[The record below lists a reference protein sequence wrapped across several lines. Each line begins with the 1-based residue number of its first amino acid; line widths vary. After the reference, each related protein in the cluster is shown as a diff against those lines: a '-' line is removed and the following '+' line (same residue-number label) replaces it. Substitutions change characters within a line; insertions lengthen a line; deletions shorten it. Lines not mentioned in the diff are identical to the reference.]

1 MITEKVIAKEFNGLW
16 EETLPLLTPSF
27 VRLFN
32 EANSEILTDLPS
44 SKFMQIPISSAI
56 EKHDLVAELS
66 FQIAKLSKD
75 NAISI
80 DAIKSNSM
88 FFEEAFYNSIQF
100 LKKYSNLKSYQALNV
115 GEITESYEL
124 ANQYVHF
131 FSYIKA
137 NVIEFSPKI
146 AGSGFLGVC
155 EADLSVDDTL
165 YEIKTVSRNFAGKD
179 IKQLIIYLA
188 LQHST
193 GSRRW
198 LHAGFFNPRKS
209 LHYKFSVDHLIYR
222 TSGGRS
228 TSEVFKD
235 IIDFLESR
243 GIEIDA
249 IF

>member
-1 MITEKVIAKEFNGLW
+1 MITEKIIAKEFNGLW

-32 EANSEILTDLPS
+32 EASSEDLTQLPKT
-44 SKFMQIPISSAI
+44 KFKHIAI
-56 EKHDLVAELS
+56 DPKIDKHDLVAELS
-66 FQIAKLSKD
+66 FQLAKVSTEKSINISDIKLKSEYFKIAYDRSVLF
-75 NAISI
+75 I
-80 DAIKSNSM
+80 
-88 FFEEAFYNSIQF
+88 
-100 LKKYSNLKSYQALNV
+100 KKYANPSSSVVLNDE
-115 GEITESYEL
+115 EISESYEL
-124 ANQYVHF
+124 ANQYEHF
-131 FSYIKA
+131 FAYINA
-137 NVIEFSPKI
+137 NQIDFSPKI

-165 YEIKTVSRNFAGKD
+165 YEIKTISRNIAGKD

-188 LQHST
+188 LQHSS
-193 GSRRW
+193 GVRKW

-209 LHYKFSVDHLIYR
+209 IHYRFSVDHLIYR

-235 IIDFLESR
+235 IIDFLENR
-243 GIEIDA
+243 GIEIDT

>member
-1 MITEKVIAKEFNGLW
+1 MITEKIIAKEFNGLW

-32 EANSEILTDLPS
+32 EANSESLTDLPS
-44 SKFMQIPISSAI
+44 SKFKSIPISPAI
-56 EKHDLVAELS
+56 EKHDLVAEFS
-66 FQIAKLSKD
+66 FQLAKLSKD
-75 NAISI
+75 NSISI
-80 DAIKSNSM
+80 SAIKSDSVIY
-88 FFEEAFYNSIQF
+88 EEAFYNSIKF
-100 LKKYSNLKSYQALNV
+100 LKKYSNLKLSESLNEV
-115 GEITESYEL
+115 EIAESYSL
-124 ANQYVHF
+124 ADQYVHF

-137 NVIEFSPKI
+137 NVVEFSPRI

-165 YEIKTVSRNFAGKD
+165 YEIKTVSRNFAGRD

-193 GSRRW
+193 GTRRW
-198 LHAGFFNPRKS
+198 LYAGFFNPRKS

>member
-1 MITEKVIAKEFNGLW
+1 MITEKIIAKEFHELW
-16 EETLPLLTPSF
+16 EETFPLLTPNF

-32 EANSEILTDLPS
+32 EANSVDLADYPGS
-44 SKFMQIPISSAI
+44 QFQHIRIGSNI

-66 FQIAKLSKD
+66 FQLAK
-75 NAISI
+75 ISNENI
-80 DAIKSNSM
+80 ISVSDIG
-88 FFEEAFYNSIQF
+88 
-100 LKKYSNLKSYQALNV
+100 LKSKYFKQAYSRSVSFIRRYESLGPGLVLNND
-115 GEITESYEL
+115 ELSESFLLAKQYEC
-124 ANQYVHF
+124 F
-131 FSYIKA
+131 FLYSKA
-137 NVIEFSPKI
+137 KQIEFSPQI

-155 EADLSVDDTL
+155 EADLSVDGTL
-165 YEIKTVSRNFAGKD
+165 YEVKTVSRNIAGKD

-188 LQHST
+188 LQYSSET
-193 GSRRW
+193 RKW

-235 IIDFLESR
+235 IIDFLETR
-243 GIEIDA
+243 GIEIDT